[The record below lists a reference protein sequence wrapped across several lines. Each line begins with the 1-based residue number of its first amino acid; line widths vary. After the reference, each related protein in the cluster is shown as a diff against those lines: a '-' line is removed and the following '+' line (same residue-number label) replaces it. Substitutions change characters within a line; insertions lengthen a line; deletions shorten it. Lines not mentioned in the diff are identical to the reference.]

1 MSLFTIDGWSISAPI
16 EAEASTS
23 TQGATEKS
31 TDQKKNKKKHRKNK
45 GHVGTDSIEDNIAKI
60 DSDKVSGEELQKLFE
75 LQFRQADATKA
86 PTAQTRVQKGEQEV
100 ATAVDKIGTLKRKRR
115 DGKADSKPERKV
127 ANAVKHKSTS
137 LVEKE
142 LDNAP
147 SPIPS
152 ANKPAPKLTIL
163 QQKMKE
169 KLAGSRFRWINEKL
183 YTVAS
188 DEAKNLLK
196 DQPELYREYHEGFR
210 RQIQSWPENP
220 VDKYIERVKELSNS
234 RLPPPKGLP
243 RDKDGTTYI
252 ADMGCGDAMLSL
264 KVSSKYSS
272 NGGKKQAGRGH
283 KIVVHS
289 FDLAKTNE
297 RVTVADIKAVPLP
310 DASVHIVV
318 FCLAL
323 MGTNFL
329 DFIKEANRILKPRG
343 QLWISEIKSRFSDN
357 DGARFINAIKTHGFV
372 HMETDVSNL
381 MFIRFDFVKPLS
393 ERREA
398 KAVSEGSNAPAK
410 KKLKF
415 IENDSEP
422 EDDEESSN
430 EPLLK
435 PCLYKKR

>member
-1 MSLFTIDGWSISAPI
+1 MSLFTIDGWSVSAPI
-16 EAEASTS
+16 EAQTKSSANSL
-23 TQGATEKS
+23 AEKS
-31 TDQKKNKKKHRKNK
+31 TRSKSPKNKKRRHKQQ
-45 GHVGTDSIEDNIAKI
+45 VGGNSIEESVAKI
-60 DSDKVSGEELQKLFE
+60 DKEKVSSDELQRLFE
-75 LQFRQADATKA
+75 LQFHKEAVKGGERVTKIEVQNRKDAGA
-86 PTAQTRVQKGEQEV
+86 PQETRG
-100 ATAVDKIGTLKRKRR
+100 ALKRKR
-115 DGKADSKPERKV
+115 DTKGNSKPEK
-127 ANAVKHKSTS
+127 K
-137 LVEKE
+137 VEKAAKHE
-142 LDNAP
+142 SKLSEP
-147 SPIPS
+147 VEEESVPVR
-152 ANKPAPKLTIL
+152 NKPVPKLTPL

-188 DEAKNLLK
+188 NEAKNLLK

-220 VDKYIERVKELSNS
+220 VNNYIERVKELSKS

-252 ADMGCGDAMLSL
+252 ADMGCGDATLSL
-264 KVSSKYSS
+264 QVSSQYSG
-272 NGGKKQAGRGH
+272 NGSKKQSRQGGT

-289 FDLAKTNE
+289 FDLSKTNE
-297 RVTVADIKAVPLP
+297 RVTVADIKKVPLP

-318 FCLAL
+318 FCLSL

-357 DGARFINAIKTHGFV
+357 DGANFINAIKAHGFV
-372 HMETDVSNL
+372 HAETDTSNL
-381 MFIRFDFVKPLS
+381 MFIRFDFFKPLS
-393 ERREA
+393 ERHDA
-398 KAVSEGSNAPAK
+398 TASADTPGKN
-410 KKLKF
+410 KLKF
-415 IENDSEP
+415 IDNDPET
-422 EDDEESSN
+422 EDDEKKGK